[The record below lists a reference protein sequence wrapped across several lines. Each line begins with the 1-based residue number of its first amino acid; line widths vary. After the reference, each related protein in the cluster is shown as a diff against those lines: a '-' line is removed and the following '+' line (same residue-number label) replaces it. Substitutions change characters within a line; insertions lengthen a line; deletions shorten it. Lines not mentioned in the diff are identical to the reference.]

1 MIDIGSCFEEISKF
15 LRFPSFAVFLGQFR
29 LSLRCD
35 CRSIELDKTT
45 ILSFFMANY
54 NFFCLLDYFR
64 LTALN
69 QIRLFLYL
77 TNFTLTGKYDFLHS
91 TRLIQINLD
100 YFNLRLRNHQGRLL
114 ISLHTLNWLRNRV
127 EHNLRSGALY
137 FELFLHQRFPRI
149 ARHLR

>member
-15 LRFPSFAVFLGQFR
+15 LRFPSFTVFLSQFR

-35 CRSIELDKTT
+35 CRSIELDKTS

-54 NFFCLLDYFR
+54 NLLCLLGYFR

-69 QIRLFLYL
+69 QIGLFLLL
-77 TNFTLTGKYDFLHS
+77 TNFTLARKNDFLHR
-91 TRLIQINLD
+91 TRLIEINLD
-100 YFNLRLRNHQGRLL
+100 YFNLGLRNHQRRLL
-114 ISLHTLNWLRNRV
+114 INFHTLNWLRNRV
-127 EHNLRSGALY
+127 EHNLRSRALY
-137 FELFLHQRFPRI
+137 FEFFLHQRFPRI

>member
-1 MIDIGSCFEEISKF
+1 
-15 LRFPSFAVFLGQFR
+15 
-29 LSLRCD
+29 
-35 CRSIELDKTT
+35 
-45 ILSFFMANY
+45 MANY
-54 NFFCLLDYFR
+54 NLFWLLGYFR
-64 LTALN
+64 VTALN
-69 QIRLFLYL
+69 QIRLFLYFS
-77 TNFTLTGKYDFLHS
+77 NFTLTGKYDFLHS
-91 TRLIQINLD
+91 TRLIQIDFD

>member
-54 NFFCLLDYFR
+54 NFFCLLAYFR

-69 QIRLFLYL
+69 QIGLFLYFS
-77 TNFTLTGKYDFLHS
+77 NFTLTGKYDFLHS

-100 YFNLRLRNHQGRLL
+100 YFNLGLRNHQGRLL

-137 FELFLHQRFPRI
+137 LKLFLHQRFPRI